1 MNTAQSPPTVS
12 SVQVQAATESPPSF
26 TFLASLSLLLSSTSA
41 FLLMAML
48 ATGLGLLPDPEAPS
62 EEPPAKDAKL

>member
-1 MNTAQSPPTVS
+1 MMITAQSPPTVLG
-12 SVQVQAATESPPSF
+12 VQAATESPPSF
-26 TFLASLSLLLSSTSA
+26 TFLASLSLPLSSTSA